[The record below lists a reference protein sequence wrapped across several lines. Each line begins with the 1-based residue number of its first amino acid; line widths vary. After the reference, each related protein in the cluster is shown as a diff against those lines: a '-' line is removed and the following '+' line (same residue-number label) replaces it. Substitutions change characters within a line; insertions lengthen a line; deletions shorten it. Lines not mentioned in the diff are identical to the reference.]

1 MPRVRA
7 DRPGSARSI
16 LKLPEGQK
24 RAKTDYERWH
34 GRLVSTVSGITSR
47 IKHFLN
53 YGPSDDKALSVFDT
67 FSHSGANQYLDTY
80 HRTLHDYHIACAMEL
95 HDIGEVDERLIQGQ
109 RRLVVA
115 GGRRKVDD
123 KALDSVQATIGN
135 TSTEL
140 AYQFLA
146 ENRSV
151 PVGFLRRSLLP
162 HFTEVLVN
170 DYGLEYQA
178 AARAVRAIAAEHG
191 LTGDSKIDFER
202 ILQVKNELRWHFDPD
217 CEQAAPGHA
226 PGKADRV
233 PPGIPNDPSRP
244 ALTPPALEPPVH
256 SPCQLDDEDRAH
268 IKNVVEKGS
277 WIKVERHDLRNRLK
291 RYLLRNKRALA
302 INGLGVVVSTVLSAL
317 TSGGIGAAVTM
328 LTYVGWCVA
337 WSGGTEAIRM
347 VKAIRALQRMEASA
361 DFKLE
366 GNEFGVLSELDEKK
380 FRTFMHSLRYVCS
393 HETLARLF
401 NAYSEL
407 EKDAELRL
415 AMKPETGS
423 LDELIRLEEG
433 KARYF
438 YRRENLA
445 QAFHLFDQLYSTA
458 NADLNRMKSEWAVH
472 VDDLWEHKF
481 KSMPANKRLLLF
493 NRAANDRRIANSFYH
508 YPTNKTDWLKHI
520 FPRMTEKA
528 DLSAAELEQAS
539 SEVDRIFEE
548 ELPDPYGANEEHN
561 AIADRVADAFYLVK
575 DSAKAYVISWLKGG
589 FKSTLTHGFKVSWHG
604 VKGMPTLE
612 LAPQLP
618 RPSLDGLAIFAFF
631 FITDILLER
640 FNDAINKHR
649 FRDIQQDKAGATFEF
664 GGITRPLKKRR
675 RTGREEISTLRKLS
689 KDSLPEL
696 VDRLLELH
704 DAHKKMMEEIRHHK
718 RLSEIDPAAKPF
730 QHMDDY
736 EAAVL
741 LLKWQYLE
749 QMVQGMM
756 AGAIGQ
762 LHESIQ
768 DKAEALD
775 GRIYDKL
782 VAEDQQHSQAPQMTH
797 G

>member
-7 DRPGSARSI
+7 DRPGSARSV

-24 RAKTDYERWH
+24 LAKTDYERWQ
-34 GRLVSTVSGITSR
+34 GRIVSVVSGITSR

-53 YGPSDDKALSVFDT
+53 YGPSEDKALSIFDT
-67 FSHSGANQYLDTY
+67 FSRSGATRYLDNY

-95 HDIGEVDERLIQGQ
+95 HDIGEVDERLVQGHRQ
-109 RRLVVA
+109 LVVA

-123 KALDSVQATIGN
+123 KALESVQTAIGK

-146 ENRSV
+146 ENRSM
-151 PVGFLRRSLLP
+151 PVGFLRRALLP
-162 HFTEVLVN
+162 HFTEILVN
-170 DYGLEYQA
+170 DFGLEYQA
-178 AARAVRAIAAEHG
+178 AAREVRAIAAEHG

-202 ILQVKNELRWHFDPD
+202 ILQVKNELRWRFDPD
-217 CEQAAPGHA
+217 GEHA
-226 PGKADRV
+226 EPVHSAGKAGRV
-233 PPGIPNDPSRP
+233 PTGMPKDPSRP
-244 ALTPPALEPPVH
+244 ALTPPALESPVH
-256 SPCQLDDEDRAH
+256 SPYQLDDEDRAH
-268 IKNVVEKGS
+268 IKNVVDKGG

-291 RYLLRNKRALA
+291 RYLLRNKRSLA
-302 INGLGVVVSTVLSAL
+302 IKSLGVVVSTVVSAL

-347 VKAIRALQRMEASA
+347 IKAIRALQRMEASA

-366 GNEFGVLSELDEKK
+366 GNEFGMLSELDEKK
-380 FRTFMHSLRYVCS
+380 FRTFMHSLHYICS

-407 EKDAELRL
+407 EKDAESLL

-423 LDELIRLEEG
+423 LDEIIRLEEG
-433 KARYF
+433 RVRYF

-520 FPRMTEKA
+520 FPGMTEKN
-528 DLSAAELEQAS
+528 DLSEAELEQAS

-548 ELPDPYGANEEHN
+548 ELPDPYGANEKHN

-575 DSAKAYVISWLKGG
+575 NSAKAYVISWLKGG
-589 FKSTLTHGFKVSWHG
+589 FKSTLTHGFKIGWHG
-604 VKGMPTLE
+604 IKGVPTLE

-618 RPSLDGLAIFAFF
+618 RPSLDGLAIFTFF
-631 FITDILLER
+631 FVSDILMER
-640 FNDAINKHR
+640 FNNALNKHR
-649 FRDIQQDKAGATFEF
+649 LREIQQNKTGATFEF
-664 GGITRPLKKRR
+664 GGITKPIKKRW

-689 KDSLPEL
+689 KDNLPDF
-696 VDRLLELH
+696 VDRLLKLH

-718 RLSEIDPAAKPF
+718 RLSEIDPKAKPF

-741 LLKWQYLE
+741 LLRWQYLE

-756 AGAIGQ
+756 VGAIGQ
-762 LHESIQ
+762 LHERIQ
-768 DKAEALD
+768 EKAEALD
-775 GRIYDKL
+775 GRIHDKL
-782 VAEDQQHSQAPQMTH
+782 VAEERKSRSAA
-797 G
+797 GLRK

>member
-1 MPRVRA
+1 MPKVRT
-7 DRPGSARSI
+7 DRPRSVRSV

-24 RAKTDYERWH
+24 LAKTDYERWH
-34 GRLVSTVSGITSR
+34 GRIVSVVDGITSR
-47 IKHFLN
+47 IKHLLN
-53 YGPSDDKALSVFDT
+53 FGPSEDKALSIFDA

-80 HRTLHDYHIACAMEL
+80 HRSLHDYHIACSMEL
-95 HDIGEVDERLIQGQ
+95 HDIGEVDERLVQGE

-115 GGRRKVDD
+115 GGRKAVDD
-123 KALDSVQATIGN
+123 KALESVQTTIAK
-135 TSTEL
+135 TSSEL

-146 ENRSV
+146 ENRRL
-151 PVGFLRRSLLP
+151 PVGFLRRALLP
-162 HFTEVLVN
+162 HFTETLVN

-178 AARAVRAIAAEHG
+178 AVKEVRTIAAGCG

-202 ILQVKNELRWHFDPD
+202 ILQVKNELRWRFDPE
-217 CEQAAPGHA
+217 CERVAPGYSA
-226 PGKADRV
+226 GKAGRV
-233 PPGIPNDPSRP
+233 SPGVPNDPSRP
-244 ALTPPALEPPVH
+244 ALTPPALEQPGH
-256 SPCQLDDEDRAH
+256 SPYQLDDEDRAH
-268 IKNVVEKGS
+268 IRNVVDKGS

-302 INGLGVVVSTVLSAL
+302 INSLGIVISTVLSAL
-317 TSGGIGAAVTM
+317 TTGGIGAAVTM
-328 LTYVGWCVA
+328 LTYIGWCAA
-337 WSGGTEAIRM
+337 WSGGAEAIRM
-347 VKAIRALQRMEASA
+347 MKAMRAIQKMEASA

-366 GNEFGVLSELDEKK
+366 GNEFGVLSELDERK
-380 FRTFMHSLRYVCS
+380 FRTFMHSLRYICS

-401 NAYSEL
+401 NNYSEL

-415 AMKPETGS
+415 KMTPETGS

-433 KARYF
+433 KARYY
-438 YRRENLA
+438 YRRDNLA
-445 QAFHLFDQLYSTA
+445 QAFHLFDQLYGTA

-481 KSMPANKRLLLF
+481 KSMPASKRLLLF
-493 NRAANDRRIANSFYH
+493 NRAANDRRVSNSFYH

-520 FPRMTEKA
+520 FPRMAEKA
-528 DLSAAELEQAS
+528 DSSEAEREQAC
-539 SEVDRIFEE
+539 SEAERIFEE
-548 ELPDPYGANEEHN
+548 ELPDPYGVNEEHN

-575 DSAKAYVISWLKGG
+575 DSAKAYVISWLKRG
-589 FKSTLTHGFKVSWHG
+589 FKSTLTHGFKIGWHG
-604 VKGMPTLE
+604 VKGVPTLE

-631 FITDILLER
+631 FLTDILMER
-640 FNDAINKHR
+640 FNNALNRHR
-649 FRDIQQDKAGATFEF
+649 LKEIQQNKAGATFEF
-664 GGITRPLKKRR
+664 GGITEPLKKRR

-689 KDSLPEL
+689 KDSLPEF
-696 VDRLLELH
+696 VDRVLELH

-718 RLSEIDPAAKPF
+718 QLSEIDPTAKPF

-741 LLKWQYLE
+741 LLRWQYHE

-756 AGAIGQ
+756 MGAVGQ
-762 LHESIQ
+762 LHQRIQ
-768 DKAEALD
+768 EKTEALD
-775 GRIYDKL
+775 GRIHDKL
-782 VAEDQQHSQAPQMTH
+782 VAEEQQRSRAPQMVR